1 MSIFGSSSQAGGGC
15 GGSLHPHQA
24 APCGRGHILT
34 QTPEGG
40 DGAPGGSPGH
50 LCSPGTCYAEI
61 PPGHEAAVLPHHGE
75 HHQPSAVLHHPQHGP
90 QSKRMMMMKLQ
101 HLFLYVSFFFY
112 LSYIKFHLIQA
123 KFVSSSQAF
132 LERYLVQGP
141 TIQYLEPSRG
151 RHWTLVSEEPVTAAL
166 HQGQVFSLR
175 RSDFSLIVTVTSL
188 PFLHLAEEF
197 VDPKS
202 HKFVMKLQSETSV

>member
-1 MSIFGSSSQAGGGC
+1 MF
-15 GGSLHPHQA
+15 
-24 APCGRGHILT
+24 
-34 QTPEGG
+34 
-40 DGAPGGSPGH
+40 
-50 LCSPGTCYAEI
+50 
-61 PPGHEAAVLPHHGE
+61 
-75 HHQPSAVLHHPQHGP
+75 
-90 QSKRMMMMKLQ
+90 
-101 HLFLYVSFFFY
+101 
-112 LSYIKFHLIQA
+112 LSYLKFHLILV

-151 RHWTLVSEEPVTAAL
+151 RHWTLVSDEPVTAAL

-175 RSDFSLIVTVTSL
+175 RPDFSLIVTVTSL